1 MSAEQQAQYKKDNS
15 AGAGTTLNVFAAI
28 EGGVNAYNKGAEIVN
43 GIANLGKTPETGDVS
58 TDINSGLTPEQI
70 EAQEKAKA
78 EAEAEAKRQAEWEAE
93 LARISAEADN
103 FDWGSLYR

>member
-1 MSAEQQAQYKKDNS
+1 M
-15 AGAGTTLNVFAAI
+15 NVFGAI
-28 EGGVNAYNKGAEIVN
+28 ENGANAYNAGAEIVN